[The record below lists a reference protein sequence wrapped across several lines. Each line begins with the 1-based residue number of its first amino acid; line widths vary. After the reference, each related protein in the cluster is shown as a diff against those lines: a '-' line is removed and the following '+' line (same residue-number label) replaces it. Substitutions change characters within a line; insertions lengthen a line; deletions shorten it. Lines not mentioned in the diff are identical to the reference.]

1 MWWYPVHHIQPGPD
15 RRNGHLNPY
24 FYNLTELVEMKNA
37 SDYTDE
43 EAGEVNHNI
52 PTQRHGA
59 VGILALQ
66 LGEDVTTK
74 PPI

>member
-1 MWWYPVHHIQPGPD
+1 MWWYPVYHIQPGPD

-43 EAGEVNHNI
+43 EAGEIIAQN
-52 PTQRHGA
+52 
-59 VGILALQ
+59 
-66 LGEDVTTK
+66 
-74 PPI
+74 